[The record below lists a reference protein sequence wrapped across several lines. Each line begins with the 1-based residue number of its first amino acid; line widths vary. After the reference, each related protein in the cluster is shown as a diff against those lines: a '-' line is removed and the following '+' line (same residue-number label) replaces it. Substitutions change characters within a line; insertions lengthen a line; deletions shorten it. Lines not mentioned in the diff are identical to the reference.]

1 MLIYAVGVLDPT
13 LRMIFFAVA
22 LVLFVV
28 AGVGYS
34 WGKVHLI
41 ALGLAFFTF
50 PFFWDALAAS

>member
-1 MLIYAVGVLDPT
+1 MLIYAVGGLDPT
-13 LRMIFFAVA
+13 LRMIFFAIA
-22 LVLFVV
+22 LVLFAV

-41 ALGLAFFTF
+41 ALGLAFFTL

>member
-1 MLIYAVGVLDPT
+1 MLTYAVEVLDPT
-13 LRMIFFAVA
+13 LRMIFFAAA
-22 LVLFVV
+22 LVLFAV

-34 WGKVHLI
+34 WGKLHLI

>member
-1 MLIYAVGVLDPT
+1 
-13 LRMIFFAVA
+13 MIFFAAA
-22 LVLFVV
+22 LVLFAV
-28 AGVGYS
+28 AGLGYT

>member
-1 MLIYAVGVLDPT
+1 MIYAVSGLDPT

-22 LVLFVV
+22 LVLFAL
-28 AGVGYS
+28 AGVGYT
-34 WGKVHLI
+34 WGKVQMM

>member
-1 MLIYAVGVLDPT
+1 MIYAVSGLDPT

-22 LVLFVV
+22 LVLFAL
-28 AGVGYS
+28 AGVGYT
-34 WGKVHLI
+34 WGKVQML